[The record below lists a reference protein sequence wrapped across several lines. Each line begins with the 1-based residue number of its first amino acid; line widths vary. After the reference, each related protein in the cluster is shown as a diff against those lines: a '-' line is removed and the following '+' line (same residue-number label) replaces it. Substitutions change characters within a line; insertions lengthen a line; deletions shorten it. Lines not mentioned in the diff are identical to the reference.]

1 MTPVCT
7 ICSHPKRREID
18 KLIAEGATVRHTAAR
33 HGLESSTVQRHK
45 KHIGAALTQVQKEA
59 STSALSHATW
69 LVDKLR
75 ALAESAEVAPRQFL
89 EVADKLDRSIRT
101 YGLIRGEIQSGA
113 TVNVFT
119 HLGVSMQEAERAV
132 KVYQSSAVEPEELER
147 RAIDFLTERGYRCC
161 KEAEHAA

>member
-1 MTPVCT
+1 MRSQCS
-7 ICSHPKRREID
+7 ICRHEKRAEID
-18 KLIAEGATVRHTAAR
+18 KELANGVTSRSLAAKFGMSHTSIRRHAKAHIAAMLQDGDREKAV
-33 HGLESSTVQRHK
+33 
-45 KHIGAALTQVQKEA
+45 
-59 STSALSHATW
+59 SALSHATW

-75 ALAESAEVAPRQFL
+75 KLAEDQIIPRQFL

-101 YGLIRGEIQSGA
+101 YGLIRGEIQTGA

-119 HLGVSMQEAERAV
+119 HLGVTMQEAERAV

-147 RAIDFLTERGYRCC
+147 RAIDFLTERGYRCR